1 MNATE
6 SDPYGLSPTDHVLL
20 AQLRHNKK
28 YNELTNDRTSPTTFE
43 EQSQVLAK
51 YILEAQRRGVE
62 FSITKETVDIDS
74 LNPIH
79 LELDGEQLDFLERIY
94 KEHGIPPIIIEQVN
108 GKYILLDGHHRSY
121 LAKYRLKKR
130 EIDASIIHMGTHEY
144 DTVIGKTFGELGKD
158 EFIIE

>member
-1 MNATE
+1 MYTAERNV
-6 SDPYGLSPTDHVLL
+6 YGLSPTDRDLL

-62 FSITKETVDIDS
+62 FSITQETVDIDS

-79 LELDGEQLDFLERIY
+79 LELDEEQLNFLERIY

-121 LAKYRLKKR
+121 LAKYRLKREKLMHQLFIWVLMNTTQLSEKR
-130 EIDASIIHMGTHEY
+130 SESLK
-144 DTVIGKTFGELGKD
+144 KTNS
-158 EFIIE
+158 